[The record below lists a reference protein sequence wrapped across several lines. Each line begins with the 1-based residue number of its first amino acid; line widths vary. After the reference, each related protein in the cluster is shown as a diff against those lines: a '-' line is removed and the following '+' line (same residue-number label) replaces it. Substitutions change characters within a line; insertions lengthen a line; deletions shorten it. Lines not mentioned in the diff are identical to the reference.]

1 MRSCLDD
8 LHLGRVHGHHAVGG
22 DVAKVVDGGGTKG
35 ALALLHDQLVMAQD
49 LKDHPN
55 MLQMLGP
62 CAVVYENVKKI
73 QEQINGGR
81 RATHHSS
88 APEMWMGHW

>member
-1 MRSCLDD
+1 
-8 LHLGRVHGHHAVGG
+8 
-22 DVAKVVDGGGTKG
+22 VAKVVDGGGTKG

-49 LKDHPN
+49 LKDEPN

-81 RATHHSS
+81 RVARHSS